1 MPVKQ
6 IPRLVLALF
15 ATGAAAL
22 ALAGCA
28 QQEQIQFSSQLT
40 SVERVLYQVGPE
52 TEVTYGWN
60 RFTGTTT
67 IAGQP
72 AEVEMLGNVDYKSGD
87 GEFFGFIT
95 VTAADGS
102 QLGIRMDGQAKLN
115 TNTDDTRFDAKLE
128 VLGGTGKWARAR
140 GTGEFSGNRRGALG
154 RPVEM
159 SVGLEVRE

>member
-1 MPVKQ
+1 MPMKSLTRSALA
-6 IPRLVLALF
+6 IFVL
-15 ATGAAAL
+15 GVAAV

-40 SVERVLYQVGPE
+40 SIERVLNQVGPE
-52 TEVTYGWN
+52 TEKTYGWN

-72 AEVEMLGNVDYKSGD
+72 AEVEMLGSVDYKSGD

-95 VTAADGS
+95 VVAADGS

-115 TNTDDTRFDAKLE
+115 TSTNDTRFDAKLE
-128 VLGGTGKWARAR
+128 VIGGTGKWANAS
-140 GTGEFSGNRRGALG
+140 GKGEFTGNRRGALG
-154 RPVEM
+154 SPVEM
-159 SVGLEVRE
+159 SVGLEVKE